1 MAEIFS
7 VRTMRPDDLE
17 LVLEWRNHPTVRLY
31 MLTQHE
37 ISLAEHASWFAKVGK
52 DPCRRLLIVEE
63 DGLPLGFV
71 QFSGVSEGGTAD
83 WGFHTVPGA
92 AKGSGTKM
100 GRAALDYAFKELK
113 LHKVCGQALE
123 FNGASIAL
131 HQRLGFVQEGVLREQ
146 NRINGSYCA
155 LVCFGLLES
164 EWRDAATRL

>member
-1 MAEIFS
+1 MAEICK

-17 LVLEWRNHPTVRLY
+17 PVLAWRNDPAVRSY

-37 ISLAEHASWFAKVGK
+37 IGLAEHAKWFDKVGN
-52 DPCRRLLIVEE
+52 DPCRRLLIVEDE
-63 DGLPLGFV
+63 GQPIGFV
-71 QFSGVSEGGTAD
+71 QFSGVAEGGTAD
-83 WGFHTVPGA
+83 WGFHAVPGA

-100 GRAALDYAFKELK
+100 GRAALDYAFTELK

-123 FNGASIAL
+123 FNGGSIAL

-146 NRINGSYCA
+146 HRINGSYVA

-164 EWRDAATRL
+164 EWRDAGTRL